1 MNLKPAGRR
10 DRRGI
15 AAVEL
20 AVSASLLFMFV
31 IGIIEFSRLGMISQL
46 LTNSAREAS
55 RVAAIQNSKTS
66 DVQSRMNAVLGGTGV
81 AVTSL
86 TAVDSDP
93 GTDGAFIM
101 PSGWATAPGD
111 TAITVTVRIPYS
123 QVSLTAPYFL
133 TSAKVVGTATMNSE
147 RP

>member
-1 MNLKPAGRR
+1 MSFKPVGGRE
-10 DRRGI
+10 RRGI

-20 AVSASLLFMFV
+20 AVSASLLFVFV

-55 RVAAIQNSKTS
+55 RVAVSN
-66 DVQSRMNAVLGGTGV
+66 
-81 AVTSL
+81 L

-123 QVSLTAPYFL
+123 QVSLTAPFFL
-133 TSAKVVGTATMNSE
+133 TSAKVVGPATMNSE